1 MPVRAVLFDF
11 DGTLADSFSAIT
23 SSTNHVREKY
33 GLPPLTEAQ
42 VRESVGWGLAH
53 LMATLIP
60 HVSTE
65 ETVATYREHHPQ
77 VMLSGTRLCPGVAET
92 LPELQRREHL
102 AALVDGGRLVPV
114 TVEGV
119 RGVRYVLG
127 EEMAQRAEAAGMDVH
142 RVFFPHATWDA
153 VLAAIQGASFVAY
166 YGHGYGWP
174 SNTPELWEVQQNG
187 MGLNAYDGSGAY
199 EVDYYGAN
207 KIRQS
212 IRLAPHAVVF
222 LMRGCYTAGN
232 GLNEDPIPPLD
243 IARQHVDNYAS
254 GWLAVGAGAVFA
266 FANGSRYNYP
276 EQLMTGDATTVDEL
290 FSTAGDAIGA
300 NPLYFAS
307 QRTPGAR
314 NHLDPHPTKGYLRA
328 ISGDLEMSAA
338 MWRSGAGA
346 IIAV

>member
-1 MPVRAVLFDF
+1 MRPIGLLLAFVVLLAGAYIMAQPAAAPSASPTSPALAAATATASAPASTTPTSTQTPTSAPLPTPTSAAMPPPSTFTLPSAAPGPAVPKAVIIVAPTD
-11 DGTLADSFSAIT
+11 
-23 SSTNHVREKY
+23 E
-33 GLPPLTEAQ
+33 LTE
-42 VRESVGWGLAH
+42 GN
-53 LMATLIP
+53 LI
-60 HVSTE
+60 
-65 ETVATYREHHPQ
+65 
-77 VMLSGTRLCPGVAET
+77 
-92 LPELQRREHL
+92 
-102 AALVDGGRLVPV
+102 
-114 TVEGV
+114 
-119 RGVRYVLG
+119 LG

-142 RVFFPHATWDA
+142 RVFYPHATWEA

-174 SNTPELWEVQQNG
+174 SNTTELWEVQQDG

-232 GLNEDPIPPLD
+232 GLNEDPIPTVD
-243 IARQHVDNYAS
+243 VARQHVDNYAS

-266 FANGSRYNYP
+266 FASGSRHNYP
-276 EQLMTGDATTVDEL
+276 EQLMTGDAVTVDEL

-300 NPLYFAS
+300 NALYFDS

-314 NHLDPHPTKGYLRA
+314 NHLDPHATKGYLRA
-328 ISGDLEMSAA
+328 LSGDLEMTAA
-338 MWRSGAGA
+338 LWRSGAGP
-346 IIAV
+346 ITTI

>member
-1 MPVRAVLFDF
+1 MPVLGQNRVVMRPIGLLLAFVVLLAGAYVMARPVAAPPASPTLPAVAAATPTVAASATPSA
-11 DGTLADSFSAIT
+11 TLTSTPLATPTSAASATPT
-23 SSTNHVREKY
+23 S
-33 GLPPLTEAQ
+33 GALPTPTGSALPSAGPGPAVPKAVIIVAPTDELTE
-42 VRESVGWGLAH
+42 GNL
-53 LMATLIP
+53 
-60 HVSTE
+60 
-65 ETVATYREHHPQ
+65 
-77 VMLSGTRLCPGVAET
+77 
-92 LPELQRREHL
+92 
-102 AALVDGGRLVPV
+102 
-114 TVEGV
+114 
-119 RGVRYVLG
+119 VLG